1 MEKTQHLIATF
12 PNSAKASVGIM
23 RYGTVY
29 VTVRTDLI
37 RHQNPAGYMQ
47 AMWNRA
53 ARLHIA
59 TKK

>member
-1 MEKTQHLIATF
+1 MEKKQHLIATF
-12 PNSAKASVGIM
+12 PISAKASVGIM